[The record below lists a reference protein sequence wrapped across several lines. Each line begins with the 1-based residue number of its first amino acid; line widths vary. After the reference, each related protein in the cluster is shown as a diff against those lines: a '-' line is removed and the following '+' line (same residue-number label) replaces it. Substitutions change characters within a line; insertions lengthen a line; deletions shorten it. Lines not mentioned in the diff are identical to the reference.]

1 MPVKAYRELI
11 LSPSIT
17 NTHLNKTMRV
27 FENIPKPGFLKIFAR
42 ITRIPHSVTKAAYRG
57 RGSAC
62 FGHSS
67 SAASQGVRLNMVE
80 RTAVCSTDH
89 AFSQ

>member
-27 FENIPKPGFLKIFAR
+27 FENIPKPGFLKIFVR
-42 ITRIPHSVTKAAYRG
+42 ITRIPHSDAISPLPKLHIEDVEAP
-57 RGSAC
+57 
-62 FGHSS
+62 
-67 SAASQGVRLNMVE
+67 ASVIRVAPPVNESGL
-80 RTAVCSTDH
+80 TW
-89 AFSQ
+89 